1 MDDNAVGIIAIM
13 LQLMLMVMSDHN
25 VIGLMA
31 QLMVAEVIP
40 YKRAVL
46 VDFLRITGDLLKQ

>member
-1 MDDNAVGIIAIM
+1 MDDNAIGIVAIM

-31 QLMVAEVIP
+31 QLMVAEVVL
-40 YKRAVL
+40 YKKAVL
-46 VDFLRITGDLLKQ
+46 VHFLRITDHLLKQ